1 MKKDFFENCCI
12 VNYSSGNYIA
22 GQKRL
27 KQSLIDNGYSGDFL
41 FFDDTDS
48 RFPAQSKIPYGFK
61 LKAVS
66 LAIDKGYKYILWLDS
81 NLVCIRKPV
90 KIFSIVKEKGIYVYS
105 PYADKMGYW
114 CSDLALQS
122 FSLERDDSYKI
133 DELCAAIVGLNVDSK
148 TSNDIFTEW
157 NNFANDG
164 KTFKGLSEKYEIKDS
179 FINLDNI
186 VSKDNCVKG
195 HRHDQTALSFLAW
208 KYKLDIH
215 YLEVKDVCAV
225 NSENLKH
232 KYSKAISFDIE
243 FAQNRDVKTK
253 KYYQKYDKWGNS
265 KGLKKLYFIF
275 LSFID
280 TIRRRIFYA
289 KVKNNIK

>member
-1 MKKDFFENCCI
+1 MKNNFFKDCCI
-12 VNYSSGNYIA
+12 VNYSSGIYIV

-41 FFDDTDS
+41 FFDDSDS
-48 RFPAQSKIPYGFK
+48 RFPKQSKIPYGFK

-66 LAIDKGYKYILWLDS
+66 LAIEKGYKYKLWLDS

-90 KIFSIVKEKGIYVYS
+90 KIFTIIKEQGIYVYS
-105 PYADKMGYW
+105 PYAEKMGYW

-122 FSLERDDSYKI
+122 FSLERETSFDI
-133 DELCAAIVGLNVDSK
+133 DELCAAIFGINADSK
-148 TSNDIFTEW
+148 NAKDIFTEW

-164 KTFKGLSEKYEIKDS
+164 KTFKGLSEEYDIKDS
-179 FINLDNI
+179 FMNLNNI
-186 VSKDNCVKG
+186 VSKDKRVKG

-225 NSENLKH
+225 NSENFKH
-232 KYSKAISFDIE
+232 KYSKAISLDVEI
-243 FAQNRDVKTK
+243 AQNRDIKTQ
-253 KYYQKYDKWGNS
+253 KYFDKYDKWGNS
-265 KGLKKLYFIF
+265 KGLKKLCFIC

-280 TIRRRIFYA
+280 TIKRRIFFLS
-289 KVKNNIK
+289 KR